1 MLGSNGRHGGAHT
14 KFARFIGS
22 RAHDGTF
29 ATPSDNDG
37 LPAQRGVIPLLDGS
51 IEGVHVDVY
60 DFAHT
65 DTAVILFPAGRSR
78 IRERFEHLR
87 SRLPD
92 VAETFGQNVRH
103 LRSKAECSREAAEPV
118 SRPTAWQTTNAV
130 ASASVSR
137 IRAMWSSATIATVQ
151 EFVRQ
156 FVRKRRELFGR

>member
-1 MLGSNGRHGGAHT
+1 MLGSNGGHGGAHT
-14 KFARFIGS
+14 KFARFIGR

-37 LPAQRGVIPLLDGS
+37 LPAQRGVIPLLYGS

-65 DTAVILFPAGRSR
+65 DSAFILFPAGRSR

-92 VAETFGQNVRH
+92 VAETFGQNLNISVPNLNVVR
-103 LRSKAECSREAAEPV
+103 SRRTGIKTNGLADNIRGSFRFGFADAFIGR
-118 SRPTAWQTTNAV
+118 RPTV
-130 ASASVSR
+130 
-137 IRAMWSSATIATVQ
+137 ATVKK
-151 EFVRQ
+151 FVRQ
-156 FVRKRRELFGR
+156 FMRERRELFGR